1 MKLSRIPALAIIGL
15 VVLALAGCKSEK
27 VAEKYHPAKLD
38 STEVKGIMKVTLEAK
53 AAERIGL
60 QTAQVT
66 EEQVVVKGASV
77 KRSVIP
83 YGALM
88 YDTKGNAWTFTNPS
102 PLVFVRAQVKV
113 EDITG
118 NKVILAEGPP
128 AGTSIVTVGAAML
141 MGAEHKY
148 GH

>member
-1 MKLSRIPALAIIGL
+1 MEMITMKLSRIPAAALILAA
-15 VVLALAGCKSEK
+15 LALTSCKQDS

-38 STEVKGIMKVTLEAK
+38 STEVKGIMKVTLDSK

-60 QTAQVT
+60 QTTEIT
-66 EEQVVVKGASV
+66 EEGSRK
-77 KRSVIP
+77 VIP

-88 YDTKGNAWTFTNPS
+88 YDLKGKTWTFTSPT
-102 PLVFVRAQVKV
+102 PLVFVRAEVKV
-113 EDITG
+113 DEITG
-118 NKVILAEGPP
+118 DKVYLSEGP
-128 AGTSIVTVGAAML
+128 ATGTKVVTVGAPML

>member
-1 MKLSRIPALAIIGL
+1 MKLSRIPAAALILAA
-15 VVLALAGCKSEK
+15 LALTSCKQDS

-38 STEVKGIMKVTLEAK
+38 STEVKGIMKVTLDSK

-60 QTAQVT
+60 ETGELT
-66 EEQVVVKGASV
+66 EEGSRK
-77 KRSVIP
+77 VIP

-88 YDTKGNAWTFTNPS
+88 YDTKGNTWTFTNPS

-113 EDITG
+113 ADITG
-118 NKVILAEGPP
+118 DKVYLAEGPP
-128 AGTSIVTVGAAML
+128 TGTRVVTVGASML

>member
-1 MKLSRIPALAIIGL
+1 MKLSRITTAALI
-15 VVLALAGCKSEK
+15 LAALMLAGCKQDS

-38 STEVKGIMKVTLEAK
+38 STEVKGIMKVTLDAR

-60 QTAQVT
+60 ETTELT
-66 EEQVVVKGASV
+66 EEGAR
-77 KRSVIP
+77 KVIP

-88 YDTKGNAWTFTNPS
+88 YDTKGNTWTFTNPS

-113 EDITG
+113 SDITG
-118 NKVILAEGPP
+118 DKVFLTEGPP
-128 AGTSIVTVGAAML
+128 AGTRVVTVGAPML

>member
-1 MKLSRIPALAIIGL
+1 MRFSKFMVVGLIGAALAL
-15 VVLALAGCKSEK
+15 TSCKTES

-38 STEVKGIMKVTLEAK
+38 STEVKGIMRVTLDER

-60 QTAQVT
+60 QTTAIT
-66 EEQVVVKGASV
+66 EEGGKKVM
-77 KRSVIP
+77 P

-88 YDTKGNAWTFTNPS
+88 YDTKGNTWTFTS
-102 PLVFVRAQVKV
+102 AGPLSFVRKSVTVA
-113 EDITG
+113 DIQG
-118 NKVILAEGPP
+118 DRVFLSDGPD
-128 AGTSIVTVGAAML
+128 AGTVVVTVGAPEL

>member
-1 MKLSRIPALAIIGL
+1 MKLSRIPAAALILA
-15 VVLALAGCKSEK
+15 VFVLAGCKQDS

-38 STEVKGIMKVTLEAK
+38 STEVKGIMKVTLDSK

-60 QTAQVT
+60 ETAELT
-66 EEQVVVKGASV
+66 EEGAR
-77 KRSVIP
+77 KVIP

-88 YDTKGNAWTFTNPS
+88 YDLKGNTWTFTNPS
-102 PLVFVRAQVKV
+102 PLVYVRAEVKV
-113 EDITG
+113 SDITG
-118 NKVILAEGPP
+118 NKVYLSDGP
-128 AGTSIVTVGAAML
+128 AVGTRVVTVGAPML

>member
-1 MKLSRIPALAIIGL
+1 MRFSKSLMIMTLIGAT
-15 VVLALAGCKSEK
+15 LALSSCKTDQ

-38 STEVKGIMKVTLEAK
+38 STDVKGIMRVTLDAK

-60 QTAQVT
+60 QTTAIT
-66 EEQVVVKGASV
+66 EEGGKKVM
-77 KRSVIP
+77 P

-88 YDTKGNAWTFTNPS
+88 YDTKGNTWTFTS
-102 PLVFVRAQVKV
+102 AGPLAYVRKSVTVATI
-113 EDITG
+113 DG
-118 NKVILAEGPP
+118 DKVILADGPDV
-128 AGTSIVTVGAAML
+128 GTVVVTVGAPEL

>member
-1 MKLSRIPALAIIGL
+1 MRFPKYMTMVALIGA
-15 VVLALAGCKSEK
+15 VLALSSCREDK

-38 STEVKGIMKVTLEAK
+38 STEVKGIMRVTLDAK

-60 QTAQVT
+60 QTASIT
-66 EEQVVVKGASV
+66 EENGRK
-77 KRSVIP
+77 VIP

-88 YDTKGNAWTFTNPS
+88 YDTKGNTWTFTGTG
-102 PLVFVRAQVKV
+102 PLSFVRQAVV
-113 EDITG
+113 VDNVDG
-118 NKVILAEGPP
+118 DKVILADGP
-128 AGTSIVTVGAAML
+128 AVGTVIVTVGAAEL

>member
-1 MKLSRIPALAIIGL
+1 MRFPKYMTMVALIGA
-15 VVLALAGCKSEK
+15 VLALSSCRNDS

-38 STEVKGIMKVTLEAK
+38 STEVKGIMRVTLDAK

-60 QTAQVT
+60 QTASIT
-66 EEQVVVKGASV
+66 EENGRK
-77 KRSVIP
+77 VIP

-88 YDTKGNAWTFTNPS
+88 YDTKGNTWTFTGAG
-102 PLVFVRAQVKV
+102 PLSFVRQAVV
-113 EDITG
+113 VDNVDG
-118 NKVILAEGPP
+118 DKVILSDGP
-128 AGTSIVTVGAAML
+128 AVGTVIVTVGAAEL

>member
-1 MKLSRIPALAIIGL
+1 MKLSRIPALALLGAM
-15 VVLALAGCKSEK
+15 LALAGCKQDT

-38 STEVKGIMKVTLEAK
+38 STEVKGIMKVTLDAK

-60 QTAQVT
+60 ETAELG
-66 EEQVVVKGASV
+66 EEGGRKVL
-77 KRSVIP
+77 P

-88 YDTKGNAWTFTNPS
+88 YDTKGRTWTFTNPS
-102 PLVFVRAQVKV
+102 PLVFVRAEVKV
-113 EDITG
+113 ADITG
-118 NKVILAEGPP
+118 DKVYLSDGPP
-128 AGTSIVTVGAAML
+128 TGTRVVTVGAPML

>member
-1 MKLSRIPALAIIGL
+1 MKLSRIPAAALILA
-15 VVLALAGCKSEK
+15 VFALAGCKQDQ

-38 STEVKGIMKVTLEAK
+38 STEVKGIMKVTLDSK

-60 QTAQVT
+60 QTAELI
-66 EEQVVVKGASV
+66 EEGAR
-77 KRSVIP
+77 KVIP

-88 YDTKGNAWTFTNPS
+88 YDLKGNTWTFTNPS
-102 PLVFVRAQVKV
+102 PLVFVRAAVKV
-113 EDITG
+113 ADVTG
-118 NKVILAEGPP
+118 DKVYLSEGPP
-128 AGTSIVTVGAAML
+128 AGTRVVTVGAPML

>member
-1 MKLSRIPALAIIGL
+1 MKLSRIPALALLGAI
-15 VVLALAGCKSEK
+15 LALAGCKQDT

-38 STEVKGIMKVTLEAK
+38 STEVKGIMKVTLDAK

-60 QTAQVT
+60 ETAELA
-66 EEQVVVKGASV
+66 EEGGRKVL
-77 KRSVIP
+77 P

-88 YDTKGNAWTFTNPS
+88 YDTKGKTWTFTNPS
-102 PLVFVRAQVKV
+102 PLVFVRAEVKV
-113 EDITG
+113 ADITG
-118 NKVILAEGPP
+118 DKVFLTDGPP
-128 AGTSIVTVGAAML
+128 TGTRVVTVGAPML